1 MVLPNLL
8 KSPSQIPMFNVA
20 PNAPVIDFN
29 ETLNRFKEELSR
41 SLESS
46 LGVQIKPNRSTY
58 HKPYPS
64 HFDFLKAPDGGG
76 YQIYINSAVMI
87 VDHLWSTLVCFLLK
101 WVKPVPWIS

>member
-29 ETLNRFKEELSR
+29 ETLNRFKEQLSR

-46 LGVQIKPNRSTY
+46 LGVQIKPNRGTY

-64 HFDFLKAPDGGG
+64 HFDFLKAPDVEGPNLYKFSGDDSRSSMEN
-76 YQIYINSAVMI
+76 ISM
-87 VDHLWSTLVCFLLK
+87 FLA
-101 WVKPVPWIS
+101 